1 MGSTERI
8 ELSPASPVM
17 AGGNL
22 ADWIVVLLLLSV
34 GVQGQDDGSSP
45 ADGGSGES
53 EDSAGGDDEA
63 WQYAEFLKTEVNQK
77 LENILQVTFYEARD
91 KKSLTVQEETVSQ
104 TLTQVMEIRE
114 SLLKRIK
121 DIRKEEIKINE

>member
-1 MGSTERI
+1 MKLKLSFPSSCLISSWNKNSTQ
-8 ELSPASPVM
+8 

-63 WQYAEFLKTEVNQK
+63 WQYVEFLKTEVK
-77 LENILQVTFYEARD
+77 
-91 KKSLTVQEETVSQ
+91 
-104 TLTQVMEIRE
+104 
-114 SLLKRIK
+114 
-121 DIRKEEIKINE
+121 